1 MSVPQRR
8 IELSPKAIAVIAA
21 AMLALVAAA
30 VAMTVLI
37 EHRRHGHDHEAG
49 HGDQDGHQHGE
60 GERAHAHGEGEEHAH
75 DEGKDHVHDDKDH
88 ANEKGGEAHAYGGG
102 RLELS
107 PAMIQ
112 NAGLEILTAGP
123 GNVAVTVTLP
133 GEVALNAEAIAHVTP
148 RVPGT
153 AREVKKQLGDTVK
166 RGEVLAVL
174 DSRELAELQRELL
187 AAKER
192 LALAEASF
200 TRHEALWKERISA
213 EKEYL
218 AAKQAVAEARIEH
231 RSAAQKLSAAA
242 GSGAANGSGYALVA
256 PMDGTIIEKH
266 IAIGEVLKED
276 TQVFVIADLSTIWV
290 NVTVYAKDLSRVRV
304 GQTAWVKAEGIE
316 QSAQGTLAYL
326 GQVVDEQ
333 NRSAVARVV
342 LQSPGAAW
350 RPGLFATAD
359 IAVEEAA
366 APVVV
371 SDEAIQRIEGREVVF
386 VEEGSGF
393 EARPVKVG
401 RRGTSTPS
409 IAAEGGS
416 GQPGAPSV
424 EPGFGAKGAD
434 RRPGAPSVE
443 PGFGAKGADRRP
455 GAPSVEQRRGAP
467 VVEILAGVAAGER
480 YAGKNSFIL
489 KAELGKSEA
498 GHQH

>member
-1 MSVPQRR
+1 MSASKGN
-8 IELSPKAIAVIAA
+8 IELSPRRVAALAA
-21 AMLALVAAA
+21 AVVALLVAAVA
-30 VAMTVLI
+30 VTVFV
-37 EHRRHGHDHEAG
+37 EHRRHGHAQEAG
-49 HGDQDGHQHGE
+49 HDEHHGHEHGKEEGAHGHGE
-60 GERAHAHGEGEEHAH
+60 GKGHAHGEHAHDEHAHDEHAH
-75 DEGKDHVHDDKDH
+75 DEGD
-88 ANEKGGEAHAYGGG
+88 EAHAGGG
-102 RLELS
+102 DRVKLS

-112 NAGLEILTAGP
+112 NAGLEMLTAGP

-174 DSRELAELQRELL
+174 DSRELAELERELL

-200 TRHEALWKERISA
+200 TRQEALWKEQISA

-218 AAKQAVAEARIEH
+218 AAKQAVAEARIEQ

-242 GSGAANGSGYALVA
+242 GSGVAKGSGYALVA

-290 NVTVYAKDLSRVRV
+290 NVTVYARDLSRVRV

-316 QSAQGTLAYL
+316 QPAQGTLAYL

-342 LQSPGAAW
+342 LQNPGAAW

-359 IAVEEAA
+359 VAIEEAA

-371 SDEAIQRIEGREVVF
+371 SDEALQRVEGKDVVF
-386 VEEGSGF
+386 VEEGGSF
-393 EARPVKVG
+393 EARPVKIG
-401 RRGTSTPS
+401 RRGMSGP
-409 IAAEGGS
+409 EGQGR
-416 GQPGAPSV
+416 QAGAPDA
-424 EPGFGAKGAD
+424 EP
-434 RRPGAPSVE
+434 
-443 PGFGAKGADRRP
+443 
-455 GAPSVEQRRGAP
+455 RRGAA
-467 VVEILAGVAAGER
+467 VVEIEAGVAAGER